1 MQKEELLHLHMLFVH
16 VKKYYEATY
25 GDEVCTTGYNGLSIS
40 PVHIHKNKSCHKEAI
55 LMLGDELV
63 SYLKSKGLASLDYQE
78 YSAPD
83 EVIAGQ

>member
-16 VKKYYEATY
+16 VKKYYESTY
-25 GDEVCTTGYNGLSIS
+25 GDEVCTAGYDAFSIS

-55 LMLGDELV
+55 LTLGDELV

-83 EVIAGQ
+83 EIIAGH